1 MTLNRPPDAKNDEYW
16 RAYLTKGSPAEI
28 AARRF
33 LVRIP
38 KGPRCRLCAAPFA
51 GIGAPVMRLM
61 GRRQSDK
68 NPHMCQGCF
77 TFLSRHHGGAEIELT
92 LLFADIRGS
101 TRLAEGM
108 SVGEFTR
115 LLNRFYSAANRV
127 LIDSDALVDKLVGD
141 EVIGLYLPAL
151 GDDHPRKAVLA
162 ARDLLLATG
171 HADPDGPW
179 VPVGA
184 GVHTGVAYVGAVGS
198 QEVSDFTALG
208 DAVNVTARLSSAAP
222 AGEVLISESAYAS
235 VREEL
240 GELEVRQLEVR
251 GRDAPIHVRVLR
263 VAPAGVEESTLPT
276 AAARS

>member
-1 MTLNRPPDAKNDEYW
+1 MNAEPTNNEELW
-16 RAYLTKGSPAEI
+16 RGLLTGEGSSIERLRRRYKRFPGQPKCKSCLVPLSGLV
-28 AARRF
+28 ARVIQLFSDVAPSGMNPRF
-33 LVRIP
+33 CNMCETFVRSHP
-38 KGPRCRLCAAPFA
+38 
-51 GIGAPVMRLM
+51 
-61 GRRQSDK
+61 
-68 NPHMCQGCF
+68 
-77 TFLSRHHGGAEIELT
+77 GGAEIELT

-115 LLNRFYSAANRV
+115 LLNRFYNAANRV

-171 HADPDGPW
+171 HADPGGPW

-184 GVHTGVAYVGAVGS
+184 GVHTGEAYVGAVGS

-235 VREEL
+235 VRDDL

-251 GRDAPIHVRVLR
+251 GRDAPIQVRVLQ
-263 VAPAGVEESTLPT
+263 VVPGGVEETTVPT

>member
-1 MTLNRPPDAKNDEYW
+1 VTLNTPPDAKNDEYW

-51 GIGAPVMRLM
+51 GIGAPVMRAI

-101 TRLAEGM
+101 TTLAEGM
-108 SVGEFTR
+108 PSAEFR
-115 LLNRFYSAANRV
+115 ALLDRFYTVATQV
-127 LIDSDALVDKLVGD
+127 IFDHDGGVDKFVGD
-141 EVIGLYLPAL
+141 EVVAFFFPMIAGER
-151 GDDHPRKAVLA
+151 HA
-162 ARDLLLATG
+162 ARGVEAARALLLATG
-171 HADPDGPW
+171 HADPGGPW

-184 GVHTGVAYVGAVGS
+184 GVHTGLSWMGAVGEGS
-198 QEVSDFTALG
+198 QTQLTAVG
-208 DAVNVTARLSSAAP
+208 DAVNTTARLASVAA
-222 AGEVLISESAYAS
+222 AGEILVTVDAARKAGLEPDLPRRSL
-235 VREEL
+235 EL
-240 GELEVRQLEVR
+240 KGKAAVTEVVT
-251 GRDAPIHVRVLR
+251 LR
-263 VAPAGVEESTLPT
+263 VGAGSATT
-276 AAARS
+276 AA